1 MATKQEIINVIADH
15 VSKRGGNCSEWYV
28 GIATEPHVRLF
39 NDHSVDEKNGLWIHR
54 LCVSS
59 SDAREIEDYF
69 IAKGMKGGPGG
80 GDSDT
85 KSVYA
90 YKITSSTRE

>member
-1 MATKQEIINVIADH
+1 MATKQEIVNAIVDH
-15 VSKRGGNCSEWYV
+15 FNKCGGNYSEWYV
-28 GIATEPHVRLF
+28 GIATEPRVRLF
-39 NDHSVDEKNGLWIHR
+39 NDHSVDEKNGHWIHHP
-54 LCVSS
+54 CVRSA
-59 SDAREIEDYF
+59 DAREIEDHF

-90 YKITSSTRE
+90 YKITNSTRE